1 MFISKWIRDLIGIQ
15 WIVRVLVTKLK
26 NFVAFYSICY
36 WAQKGSRN
44 PFYTFSDALC
54 CITIHP
60 MILINK
66 KGVTRTKFMKLT
78 WTWKYSWVLFQ
89 INLPRIWFWLRI
101 IEFGMTKWTSYGIYT
116 LWNKM
121 PYYYF
126 SCSRKYRLKFLILR
140 LLWSGK

>member
-1 MFISKWIRDLIGIQ
+1 MNQRSDRNSVDYTSASYQIEEFCCFLFNLLLS
-15 WIVRVLVTKLK
+15 
-26 NFVAFYSICY
+26 S
-36 WAQKGSRN
+36 KGSWN

-54 CITIHP
+54 CITIIIHP

-101 IEFGMTKWTSYGIYT
+101 IEFGITKWTSYGIYT

-121 PYYYF
+121 PCYYF
-126 SCSRKYRLKFLILR
+126 PWTRKYRWKFLILR
-140 LLWSGK
+140 VLWSGK